1 MGEYRVEIGRVRC
14 GLAFN
19 CYSLTH
25 SHRQHSSLRYM
36 SNSSK
41 LQKYKKEK
49 ETENSDNYRQT
60 IDLKKQGATKR

>member
-1 MGEYRVEIGRVRC
+1 
-14 GLAFN
+14 
-19 CYSLTH
+19 
-25 SHRQHSSLRYM
+25 M